1 MLVLGGVLQGI
12 GGDGL
17 GAAVRV
23 QHQQTD
29 RTSLGLEMAA
39 GRGDGDD
46 TKLSMVA
53 FRGYGRTTVREHDWF
68 SVTYGAGISLL
79 STGMVSLGAHAGT
92 AVSYPN
98 DHFVPYLAIGVA
110 VVTPIVEG
118 NSFGDMEDEIDPPP
132 PPVVGPEGPVPHVYS
147 GRRGARSNLYL
158 TIDPG
163 FVVPLGDTGH
173 ALSLDVGLAFGARGG
188 TGFEALSIADRV
200 HR

>member
-1 MLVLGGVLQGI
+1 MLVLGGVAQGI
-12 GGDGL
+12 GGTGL

-29 RTSLGLEMAA
+29 RTTLGLELAG
-39 GRGDGDD
+39 GRGEGDN

-53 FRGYGRTTVREHDWF
+53 LRGYGRTTVGDRDWLA
-68 SVTYGAGISLL
+68 VTYGAGISVL
-79 STGMVSLGAHAGT
+79 STGMVSVGAHAGT

-98 DHFVPYLAIGVA
+98 DHFVPYLAVGVA

-118 NSFGDMEDEIDPPP
+118 DSFGDMEQDIDRPQDALR
-132 PPVVGPEGPVPHVYS
+132 GPTIAPHGS
-147 GRRGARSNLYL
+147 GTRRGVRTNAYL
-158 TIDPG
+158 TFDPG

-173 ALSLDVGLAFGARGG
+173 ALSLDVGLAVGARRG
-188 TGFEALSIADRV
+188 TGFASLSLADRV